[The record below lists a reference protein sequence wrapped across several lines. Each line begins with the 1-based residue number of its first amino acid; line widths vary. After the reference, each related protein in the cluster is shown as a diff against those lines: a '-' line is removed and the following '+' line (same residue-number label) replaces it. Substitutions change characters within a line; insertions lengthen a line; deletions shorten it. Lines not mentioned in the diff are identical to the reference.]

1 MKLSTNY
8 SINANISHVG
18 YYTGDNSFTF
28 YTEDDEQI
36 EIYGADV
43 GNVICFARN
52 FLVVDLKSTPKARL
66 AEHQLRSL
74 NEIKDALTEYLKE
87 NTNETA
93 Q

>member
-8 SINANISHVG
+8 TVHANISHVG
-18 YYTGDNSFTF
+18 YYSGDNSFTF

-43 GNVICFARN
+43 GNVIRFARN
-52 FLVVDLKSTPKARL
+52 FFVVDLKGTPKTRL
-66 AEHQLRSL
+66 CEHRLRNL

-87 NTNETA
+87 DTNEA
-93 Q
+93 AK

>member
-8 SINANISHVG
+8 TINANISHVG

-36 EIYGADV
+36 EIYGASV

-52 FLVVDLKSTPKARL
+52 FLVVDLKGTPKARL
-66 AEHQLRSL
+66 DEHKLRNL
-74 NEIKDALTEYLKE
+74 NEIKNALTEYLKE
-87 NTNETA
+87 ETDEA
-93 Q
+93 TK